1 MGRSNLQ
8 GKENTMPETDVPM
21 LNEARRNQAALAAT
35 AQEVFA
41 ALGISSQPVEAEAAQ
56 RQMLDE
62 GVRPEENA
70 FSRGISAMREE

>member
-1 MGRSNLQ
+1 MR
-8 GKENTMPETDVPM
+8 ETNAPM

-41 ALGISSQPVEAEAAQ
+41 ALGISSEPIEAEAAQ
-56 RQMLDE
+56 RQMLEE
-62 GVRPEENA
+62 GVRSEENA